1 MVPPNALSD
10 GEKVTVYMGA
20 TTSGPFDLP
29 EDCKL
34 RSAVVWLS
42 ISPSDVVFKR
52 SILAIVPHSAVFAS
66 SQHRSM
72 MRFIT
77 CEDYK
82 GPRYSFSCSLSQYEI
97 DREQGVIE
105 LNEFAMVAIIASP
118 EFTHDPEDEGVAE
131 GFDSDDDFQDALED
145 VESLGTSDEMVAS
158 TNLVHYQE
166 TYPKTVPP
174 ACFLA
179 KIFWPRGELP
189 RCFRAD
195 IYYILNLPTELYKVV
210 LVLHSSIYIL
220 ELYYRW
226 THCTRNNTMKKM
238 EHIQKLWI
246 QSLY

>member
-1 MVPPNALSD
+1 MVLPNALSD
-10 GEKVTVYMGA
+10 GEKVTVHMGA

-52 SILAIVPHSAVFAS
+52 SISVILPHSAVFTS
-66 SQHRSM
+66 SQHHNM

-97 DREQGVIE
+97 DGEQGVIE

-118 EFTHDPEDEGVAE
+118 EFTHDPEDERVAE
-131 GFDSDDDFQDALED
+131 GFDSDGDFQDAPED

-158 TNLVHYQE
+158 TNAIHYQE
-166 TYPKTVPP
+166 SSPTVPP

-179 KIFWPRGELP
+179 KLFWPHGELP
-189 RCFRAD
+189 RSFRAD
-195 IYYILNLPTELYKVV
+195 VYYIQNLPTELYKVV
-210 LVLHSSIYIL
+210 LVLPNSIY
-220 ELYYRW
+220 
-226 THCTRNNTMKKM
+226 
-238 EHIQKLWI
+238 
-246 QSLY
+246 